1 MNTRVVFAFIFLSAV
16 TSGFS
21 EPTQQEVVALVN
33 KVEARVAAGDASALD
48 DLLTLPGNWAVPAL
62 IDIFKENYVAYGAT
76 PQMQAIGKKAA
87 LLATTVSG
95 GEEYLAKLLKKKP
108 DDDPNWVFIQQ
119 DMGIKALI
127 VADNK
132 TAVRLFC
139 GALDEPEIGARAAN
153 ALAAMN
159 LPGAPYS
166 SKDKSGRSKANAQGI
181 SQWKQWWNSNAGDYS
196 NNGNAQTVATPSP

>member
-21 EPTQQEVVALVN
+21 EPTQQEVIALMN

-62 IDIFKENYVAYGAT
+62 IDIFKENYVVYGAT
-76 PQMQAIGKKAA
+76 PQMKAIGKKAA

-95 GEEYLAKLLKKKP
+95 GEEYLTKLLKKKP

-159 LPGAPYS
+159 LPGAPYA
-166 SKDKSGRSKANAQGI
+166 SKDKSGRTSASAESIN
-181 SQWKQWWNSNAGDYS
+181 QWKQWWDSNASNYAGNGDS
-196 NNGNAQTVATPSP
+196 QTVASPSP